1 VHDPNFREGERLA
14 PAPPV
19 PEPRGGLRGL
29 VGLATIDVG
38 PLRRHR
44 DFRLLFTGQAVS
56 FFGSMVTYVA
66 IPYQVYSLTGS
77 SLLVGLLGLA
87 ELAPLLV
94 TALVGGT
101 LADAVDRRRMVRFA
115 ELGLSLAAGVL
126 LLNALLPEPQVWL
139 LFVVASVMAGLDGI
153 QRPSLDALTPRLVER
168 HELPAASALDSF
180 RGNIGMIAGPA
191 VAGVVIATG
200 GLAVTYAIDVGTF
213 VFSLAMLTLMRA
225 VPPPPEAKPPSIRR
239 IVEGLRYAKSR
250 DELVGTYA
258 VDLVAM
264 FFGMPLAL
272 FPAFADDLGGA
283 SALGLLYAAPSVGSL
298 LATLTSGWVA
308 RVHRHGLAVVFA
320 AAAWGVGIT
329 VLGFASSLWLAL
341 AALVFGGAAD
351 MISGIFRATI
361 WNQTIPDHL
370 RGRLAGIEQL
380 SYSTG
385 PLLGNVESGVVA
397 ALAGVR
403 ASIVSGGV
411 LCVVG
416 VAIAA
421 LALPG
426 LRTYDARRQAGG
438 EPEPSPA

>member
-1 VHDPNFREGERLA
+1 
-14 PAPPV
+14 
-19 PEPRGGLRGL
+19 
-29 VGLATIDVG
+29 
-38 PLRRHR
+38 
-44 DFRLLFTGQAVS
+44 
-56 FFGSMVTYVA
+56 MVTYVA

-298 LATLTSGWVA
+298 LATLTSGWAA